1 MNTEGQV
8 AVKNAAGV
16 AKLNVV
22 METWKNTLTK
32 ESEIEAFK
40 KFLNGTDNL
49 QLSADEQLV
58 TITPTVNQATGG
70 GHEIPVLVGDRACCL
85 PKSTPEFFGLR
96 KENVTEWLMV
106 VENKFVTSKI
116 DESNKVST
124 LLEFI
129 KGDAGIMALSHIAK
143 QGYDWILF
151 REHLIN
157 THQPVNEQRKLKKE
171 LKEWKQN
178 GQSLCDYNKKFMM
191 LTNRISGLSEEMILD
206 YYIDNV
212 NGKYG
217 YVIDS
222 VREAWRDLGKEM
234 NVSQAMIQALN
245 VDAFS
250 STHKN
255 GEINHIHGRPVKKPQ
270 YANNTQT
277 LAKCFKCNKSNH
289 LTKDCYSNKTPTN
302 GGRKQTVEKNGAKDI
317 SKIECHACK
326 KLGHYA
332 NKCPTKAKQ
341 NKTIQNNAIE
351 VENHTID
358 IDFEINMMSVK
369 QFCKKRETKA
379 IYAVTELASCEEYL
393 MYADE
398 TEELYYAKALVNS
411 NHGNTVEAN
420 ALIDSA
426 STVCAMS
433 YEYAVAN
440 KIEILPMSA
449 TVSTINGRSQ
459 VKGITK
465 PILTTV
471 LTNYD
476 CMIRYFVVESRHEI
490 ILGLPW
496 MKAVNGGVVYEG
508 SVPVLNIGGAK
519 FSLISFRKIKQINYV
534 QAQNEIMHDVTMS
547 EAITI
552 PDDEDLDYEVG
563 WDLESDAKI
572 EVKSS
577 TPLKREEE
585 KLFKQLKVKIKKNI
599 ATDLSQLGKAKL
611 GAHKIN
617 MVDDSPTY
625 QAQYRM
631 APAERLAV
639 KTQCDEYLKAGI
651 ISPSFS
657 PNSAPIILVKKKD
670 GGLRMCL
677 IYKKLNLKMKTER
690 FPIPRVDDILEQL
703 AQNRYFSKIDLKSGF
718 HQIPLAAE
726 SKQHTSFMTPDGAYE
741 FNVAPFGLQNL
752 PFDFSRKMAQAF
764 MGIKCVTVFIDDI
777 CIFSQTILQ
786 HILDLEVVFDR
797 LIETGL
803 MINISKCDFIT
814 EKLIILGH
822 IIEHGQIKMDE
833 GKIEA
838 ISKQSAPLNVKQVQ
852 QFLGICNYY
861 RKFVKNYA
869 EMARPMVKLLC
880 KDTEWV
886 WNSDCQASFEKL

>member
-1 MNTEGQV
+1 
-8 AVKNAAGV
+8 
-16 AKLNVV
+16 
-22 METWKNTLTK
+22 
-32 ESEIEAFK
+32 
-40 KFLNGTDNL
+40 
-49 QLSADEQLV
+49 
-58 TITPTVNQATGG
+58 
-70 GHEIPVLVGDRACCL
+70 
-85 PKSTPEFFGLR
+85 
-96 KENVTEWLMV
+96 
-106 VENKFVTSKI
+106 
-116 DESNKVST
+116 
-124 LLEFI
+124 
-129 KGDAGIMALSHIAK
+129 
-143 QGYDWILF
+143 
-151 REHLIN
+151 
-157 THQPVNEQRKLKKE
+157 
-171 LKEWKQN
+171 
-178 GQSLCDYNKKFMM
+178 
-191 LTNRISGLSEEMILD
+191 
-206 YYIDNV
+206 
-212 NGKYG
+212 
-217 YVIDS
+217 
-222 VREAWRDLGKEM
+222 
-234 NVSQAMIQALN
+234 
-245 VDAFS
+245 
-250 STHKN
+250 
-255 GEINHIHGRPVKKPQ
+255 
-270 YANNTQT
+270 
-277 LAKCFKCNKSNH
+277 
-289 LTKDCYSNKTPTN
+289 
-302 GGRKQTVEKNGAKDI
+302 
-317 SKIECHACK
+317 
-326 KLGHYA
+326 
-332 NKCPTKAKQ
+332 
-341 NKTIQNNAIE
+341 
-351 VENHTID
+351 
-358 IDFEINMMSVK
+358 
-369 QFCKKRETKA
+369 
-379 IYAVTELASCEEYL
+379 
-393 MYADE
+393 
-398 TEELYYAKALVNS
+398 
-411 NHGNTVEAN
+411 
-420 ALIDSA
+420 
-426 STVCAMS
+426 
-433 YEYAVAN
+433 
-440 KIEILPMSA
+440 
-449 TVSTINGRSQ
+449 
-459 VKGITK
+459 
-465 PILTTV
+465 
-471 LTNYD
+471 
-476 CMIRYFVVESRHEI
+476 
-490 ILGLPW
+490 

-585 KLFKQLKVKIKKNI
+585 KLFKQLKVKIKKTI

-677 IYKKLNLKMKTER
+677 NYKKLNLKMKTER

-797 LIETGL
+797 LTETGL

-833 GKIEA
+833 GKI
-838 ISKQSAPLNVKQVQ
+838 
-852 QFLGICNYY
+852 
-861 RKFVKNYA
+861 
-869 EMARPMVKLLC
+869 
-880 KDTEWV
+880 
-886 WNSDCQASFEKL
+886 